1 MKIMSPFHLRFS
13 LIVLVPSLAV
23 CANDRNKQQPFEE
36 EFIYYDYAVGVSHRN
51 ISQDSEE
58 DFSYYDYSVSA
69 EDNFAVP
76 GSDRKETI
84 VKAPPGLELHG
95 GATSAPTGVEKRMI
109 ATPPSDNESRLPLPA
124 SGIGA
129 QISVRED
136 LFNADQYATVNSIS
150 KYTNNKSRKRTNMKN

>member
-1 MKIMSPFHLRFS
+1 MSPFHLRFS

-109 ATPPSDNESRLPLPA
+109 ATPPLDTVDTDSRLPLPA

-136 LFNADQYATVNSIS
+136 LFNADEYDTVNSIS
-150 KYTNNKSRKRTNMKN
+150 NTLKGH

>member
-23 CANDRNKQQPFEE
+23 CANDINKQQPFEE

-51 ISQDSEE
+51 TSQDSEE

-109 ATPPSDNESRLPLPA
+109 ATPPLDNVDTDSRLPLPA

-136 LFNADQYATVNSIS
+136 LFNAEEYATVNSI
-150 KYTNNKSRKRTNMKN
+150 

>member
-1 MKIMSPFHLRFS
+1 MSPFHLRFS

-23 CANDRNKQQPFEE
+23 CANDRDKQQPFEE

-95 GATSAPTGVEKRMI
+95 VGATSAPTGVEKRMI

-136 LFNADQYATVNSIS
+136 LFNAEEYATVNAIS
-150 KYTNNKSRKRTNMKN
+150 STLTIEPLKPHYHKQY

>member
-1 MKIMSPFHLRFS
+1 MSPFHLRFS

-23 CANDRNKQQPFEE
+23 CANDRDKQQPFEE

-95 GATSAPTGVEKRMI
+95 VGATSAPTGVEKRMI

-136 LFNADQYATVNSIS
+136 LFNAEEYATVNSIS
-150 KYTNNKSRKRTNMKN
+150 STLTIEPLKPHYHKQY

>member
-1 MKIMSPFHLRFS
+1 MSPFHLRFS

-23 CANDRNKQQPFEE
+23 CANDRDKQQPFEE

-84 VKAPPGLELHG
+84 VKAPPGLQLHG

-109 ATPPSDNESRLPLPA
+109 PPSDTADNDSRLPLPV

-136 LFNADQYATVNSIS
+136 LFNADEYATVNSIS
-150 KYTNNKSRKRTNMKN
+150 SIN

>member
-84 VKAPPGLELHG
+84 VMAPPGLELLG
-95 GATSAPTGVEKRMI
+95 GATSAPTGIEKRMI
-109 ATPPSDNESRLPLPA
+109 ATPPSDTADNESRLPLPA

-129 QISVRED
+129 QISVNED
-136 LFNADQYATVNSIS
+136 LFNADEYATVNSIS
-150 KYTNNKSRKRTNMKN
+150 SIN